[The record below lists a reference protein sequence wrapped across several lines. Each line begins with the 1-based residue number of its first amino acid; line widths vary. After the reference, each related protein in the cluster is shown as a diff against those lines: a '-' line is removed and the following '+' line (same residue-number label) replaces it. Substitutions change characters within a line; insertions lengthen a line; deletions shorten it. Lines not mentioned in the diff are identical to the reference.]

1 MVKRGLPRRLRLLAG
16 VFCALWLMV
25 AQVAQ
30 SAQTTFTARVD
41 RNPVTLNQSFMLTL
55 QGSEDGDPDLRRLEA
70 DFEIVGQSKS
80 SNLQIVNGSISRS
93 VVWQLS
99 LIARR
104 AGQLQIPPVTLN
116 GQSSSPIALV
126 VQNTAQAQAQANG
139 GQGGAAAQNGIL
151 LEVRA
156 TPQSVY
162 VQQQVIIVARLYR
175 AVNLGKG
182 SSLSDPKFAGVDAMV
197 ERLGQDRTFQ
207 ENKNGQDYVVIE
219 RRYVLY
225 PQKSGQFT
233 SDPILFDGEV
243 VDNQSGFFSFDP
255 FNQQRTE
262 HVRVQAKPLSITVK
276 PSPSSV
282 QGSTW
287 LPARKL
293 HLGEQWGQNSSEPP
307 VVTVGEP
314 VTRTLILSAEGLN
327 AAQLPDL
334 TTGTLD
340 GVKLYPDQAALKNTD
355 DEHGA
360 SGVREQKI
368 AMIPTRAGQLI
379 LPALKVKWWNVQT
392 DREETTE
399 LPARTL
405 TVLPA
410 VGAGSAAVGALG
422 GGGTASSTPSATA
435 LDATPTPT
443 AVAAVAAPR
452 TNAGWWPW
460 LSLALG
466 LGWLLTLAAWWHGR
480 RHPAHAGIAVPSGVS
495 ANHAAHASSASLKQ
509 IEASLKQHCMANQ
522 AALARADLLAWGA
535 LQWPQDAPSSL
546 TAMTRLVT
554 PVLADALLTLD
565 RSLYAPAGVAGF
577 AHRWQGDA
585 FWQVFQQQKAMAM
598 QPAQPVALSSSAL
611 PSLYQ

>member
-1 MVKRGLPRRLRLLAG
+1 MVKPGLPRRLRLLAG

-30 SAQTTFTARVD
+30 AAQTTLTARVD
-41 RNPVTLNQSFMLTL
+41 RNPVMLNQSFMLTL
-55 QGSEDGDPDLRRLEA
+55 QGSEDGDPDLHRLEA

-126 VQNTAQAQAQANG
+126 VQDSAQANG

-207 ENKNGQDYVVIE
+207 ENRNGQDYVVIE

-243 VDNQSGFFSFDP
+243 VDNQGGFFSFDP

-276 PSPSSV
+276 PSPSSF

-293 HLGEQWGQNSSEPP
+293 HLREQWGQNSSEPP

-334 TTGTLD
+334 TVGTLD

-355 DEHGA
+355 DEHGT

-368 AMIPTRAGQLI
+368 AMIATRAGQLV
-379 LPALKVKWWNVQT
+379 LPALRVKWWNVQT
-392 DREETTE
+392 DREETSE

-410 VGAGSAAVGALG
+410 VGAGSAAGVPG
-422 GGGTASSTPSATA
+422 GGGTASTAPTATA
-435 LDATPTPT
+435 LDATPAPT
-443 AVAAVAAPR
+443 AVAAVAAVAAPR

-466 LGWLLTLAAWWHGR
+466 LGWLLTLAAWWQGR
-480 RHPAHAGIAVPSGVS
+480 RHPAQAGIAVPSGVP
-495 ANHAAHASSASLKQ
+495 ANNAPHASSASLKQ

-522 AALARADLLAWGA
+522 AALARADLLAWAA

-546 TAMTRLVT
+546 TAMTRLVL
-554 PVLADALLTLD
+554 PVLADAFLTLD
-565 RSLYAPAGVAGF
+565 RSLYAPAEVAGS
-577 AHRWQGDA
+577 ARNWQGEA
-585 FWQVFQQQKAMAM
+585 FWQIFQQQKAMTM
-598 QPAQPVALSSSAL
+598 QSTQHAAPSSSAL